1 MDEERKERECFKF
14 EDLEDNYEEIDSGD
28 ENDEMNVG
36 ANAEDVGDI
45 IAGNANIHFYKFK
58 SLMEHGHLKK
68 EDLTMMR
75 NARMVQVPGK
85 GEAVVQ
91 FLASSKRDFNKI
103 NLKELGLNDVGGAK
117 SLFGRS
123 GFVLAQAQLPSLIS
137 EMISKKATTF
147 RCNTCQ
153 TIHADVASV
162 ESHININHADMLA
175 RLSEMTG
182 RKAVNRAILRLL
194 QRMCDPSLVIEEVV
208 ITNGSLKKTRHMDS
222 AKNHQINIYQRSAD
236 LLATLIQTV
245 RLEERVKICETGRKS
260 RNMYHCKSC
269 GVNTLYSWKK
279 IDRWGYIRHLAHTH
293 STEYQ
298 DFATRLNVAP
308 GPRLDNLLFQ
318 ALMPGL
324 IKNAK
329 RPQ

>member
-28 ENDEMNVG
+28 ENDEMHVG

-45 IAGNANIHFYKFK
+45 IAGNANIHFYEFK

-75 NARMVQVPGK
+75 NARLVQVPGK

-162 ESHININHADMLA
+162 QSHININHADMLA

-208 ITNGSLKKTRHMDS
+208 ITNGSLKKARHMDS

-236 LLATLIQTV
+236 LLATLIRTV
-245 RLEERVKICETGRKS
+245 RSFGPRKS
-260 RNMYHCKSC
+260 KKMYHCKSC
-269 GVNTLYSWKK
+269 YVNTLYSWKR

-293 STEYQ
+293 WTEYQ
-298 DFATRLNVAP
+298 DFATQLNVAP
-308 GPRLDNLLFQ
+308 GPRLDNLLYK

-324 IKNAK
+324 IKIAK